1 MARMRRS
8 DDSTNDPLRERIRA
22 AGLRCTPARLAVF
35 EHLEHA
41 AGPRT
46 HAEVAESLA
55 SLGYDQATIYRNL
68 VELTDAKLISRV
80 ELGDHMWR
88 FEAVRQGH
96 HGPATAGHPHFVCTE
111 CGEVSCLDDVNV
123 AITPRATK
131 GRAKGST
138 PRRPASRR
146 TVTEVLLKGR
156 CGDCG

>member
-1 MARMRRS
+1 MRRTA
-8 DDSTNDPLRERIRA
+8 DSTNDALRARIRA

-35 EHLEHA
+35 DHLEHA
-41 AGPRT
+41 AGPRS

-55 SLGYDQATIYRNL
+55 RLGFDQATIYRNL
-68 VELTDAKLISRV
+68 IELTDAKLISRV

-88 FEAVRQGH
+88 FEAVRKGH

-111 CGEVSCLDDVNV
+111 CGEVSCLDDVSV
-123 AITPRATK
+123 AITPRSP
-131 GRAKGST
+131 GRRAKGST
-138 PRRPASRR
+138 PRQAAPRR